1 MDPEALDE
9 AVAAKAT
16 VQLRADRRRWA
27 AQHQATLSASAQKRA
42 QASTLAS
49 QAGAVRAPSAQGKI
63 AAIRPTDGAPRVTAM
78 LPNGRKVELRMQ
90 PVLATHAQVVAFRRT
105 SNHNNAATRRA
116 LDGAAAATR
125 RLAALQAKSVR
136 TLSQQA
142 QNGDQAIGKRIAS
155 TQTTLV
161 ARAQALGVTSAR
173 RLDAQNTQAEK
184 AALRRIRS
192 AANRARW
199 DKLLLASALPL
210 FAAYGNSQDLLA
222 RENLTLAGVLVGLLI
237 GDDLI
242 LRLMG
247 KNRAARSVAEAWS
260 WLAPLL
266 NLGIGWW
273 LYDGEKVYD
282 RYVTGVTTL
291 SISIPGLEKEP
302 NYPWSSDPV
311 TITITEDMLSR
322 ATGVDLKGRPVIVS
336 TTSLTETGAGGGETD
351 GGKVVAFELRGQ
363 MTEAKTLT
371 VSASGLRTGGT
382 TLELKVSIAY
392 AIDTQGT
399 ATTA

>member
-42 QASTLAS
+42 QAGTLAS

-116 LDGAAAATR
+116 LDGAAKATQ

-142 QNGDQAIGKRIAS
+142 LNGDQAIGKRIAS
-155 TQTTLV
+155 TQTTLL

-173 RLDAQNTQAEK
+173 RLDAQNAKAEK

-199 DKLLLASALPL
+199 DKVLLASALPL

-222 RENLTLAGVLVGLLI
+222 RENLTLAGVLAGLLV

-242 LRLMG
+242 LRAMG

-273 LYDGEKVYD
+273 LFDGEKVYD

-291 SISIPGLEKEP
+291 SFTIRGEPKEGA
-302 NYPWSSDPV
+302 YAWSSTPVTV
-311 TITITEDMLSR
+311 TITESMLSG
-322 ATGVDLKGRPVIVS
+322 ATGIDLKGRPVIVS
-336 TTSLTETGAGGGETD
+336 TMSIDVAGVDTTD
-351 GGKVVAFELRGQ
+351 VEGKVTLNELQGQ
-363 MTEAKTLT
+363 MSDAKTLT
-371 VSASGLRTGGT
+371 ISASGTRTDEVD
-382 TLELKVSIAY
+382 LNVSISVAF

>member
-42 QASTLAS
+42 QAGTLAS

-116 LDGAAAATR
+116 LDGAAKATQ

-142 QNGDQAIGKRIAS
+142 LNGDQAIGKRIAS
-155 TQTTLV
+155 TQTTLL

-173 RLDAQNTQAEK
+173 RLDAQNAKAEK

-199 DKLLLASALPL
+199 DKVLLASALPL

-222 RENLTLAGVLVGLLI
+222 RENLTLAGVLAGLLV

-242 LRLMG
+242 LRAMG

-273 LYDGEKVYD
+273 LFDGEKVYD

-291 SISIPGLEKEP
+291 SFTIRGEPKEGA
-302 NYPWSSDPV
+302 YAWSSTPVTV
-311 TITITEDMLSR
+311 TITESMLSG
-322 ATGVDLKGRPVIVS
+322 ATGIDLKGRPVIVS
-336 TTSLTETGAGGGETD
+336 TMSIDVAGVDTTD
-351 GGKVVAFELRGQ
+351 VEGKVTLNELQGQ
-363 MTEAKTLT
+363 MSDAKTLT
-371 VSASGLRTGGT
+371 ISASGTRTDEVD
-382 TLELKVSIAY
+382 LNVSISVAF

-399 ATTA
+399 ATTV

>member
-42 QASTLAS
+42 QAGTLAS

-116 LDGAAAATR
+116 LDGAAKATQ

-142 QNGDQAIGKRIAS
+142 LNGDQAIGKRIAS

-173 RLDAQNTQAEK
+173 RLDAQNTKAEK

-222 RENLTLAGVLVGLLI
+222 RENLTLAGVLAGLLV

-242 LRLMG
+242 LRAMG

-291 SISIPGLEKEP
+291 SISISGKDEDGA
-302 NYPWSSDPV
+302 YAWSSTPVTV
-311 TITITEDMLSR
+311 TITESMLSG
-322 ATGVDLKGRPVIVS
+322 ATGIDLKGRPVIVS
-336 TTSLTETGAGGGETD
+336 TMSMSTTGAGGGETD
-351 GGKVVAFELRGQ
+351 GGSVTLNELQGR
-363 MTEAKTLT
+363 MTEAKTLSI
-371 VSASGLRTGGT
+371 SASGTRTGGT
-382 TLELKVSIAY
+382 DLVLNVSVAF